1 MDYVLIP
8 MSSTEAS
15 FVHSA
20 LDTMERTVTKQKFL
34 PSYYLHFGEW
44 RHQEKIITIQ
54 RGHSVSLQSKATQGE
69 SWNASALT
77 PTKPNS

>member
-8 MSSTEAS
+8 MSSTEAT

-20 LDTMERTVTKQKFL
+20 LDTMGRTVTKQKFL

-44 RHQEKIITIQ
+44 RHQEKITTIR
-54 RGHSVSLQSKATQGE
+54 RGHSVSLQCKATQGE
-69 SWNASALT
+69 S
-77 PTKPNS
+77 

>member
-1 MDYVLIP
+1 MIISLVMGYALIP
-8 MSSTEAS
+8 MSSTEAT

-20 LDTMERTVTKQKFL
+20 LDAMERTVTKQKFL

-54 RGHSVSLQSKATQGE
+54 RVCHYSARLRKVSRKMLV
-69 SWNASALT
+69 L
-77 PTKPNS
+77 